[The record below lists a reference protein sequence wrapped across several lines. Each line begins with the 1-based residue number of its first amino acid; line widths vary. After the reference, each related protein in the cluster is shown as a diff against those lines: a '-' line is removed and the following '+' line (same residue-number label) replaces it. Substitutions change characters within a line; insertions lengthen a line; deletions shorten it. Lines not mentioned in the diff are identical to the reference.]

1 MSDSS
6 TPSPLI
12 PSPLIPAATVMLLRE
27 HEGRLEVL
35 MLRRN
40 RQLKSFGGAWVF
52 PGGRVDEA
60 DVGEGE
66 TERAKAA
73 AIRETM
79 EETGLDISGA
89 DMAILSCWIPPV
101 QEKRRFSTWFFIVRA
116 PDAPVQID
124 QGEIHDYRWVCPKEF
139 LAPVP
144 TPDIM
149 IMPPT
154 FVSLK
159 TLTKFSTVDDVI
171 SHIHTAKTEIF
182 ETRFTKTEKGFVTL
196 WKPDVAYDDLKL
208 DQAGPRHRLNCFP
221 DRWDYLRD

>member
-1 MSDSS
+1 MINGTDA
-6 TPSPLI
+6 
-12 PSPLIPAATVMLLRE
+12 SPLIPAATVMVLRDY
-27 HEGRLEVL
+27 EGRLEVL

-52 PGGRVDEA
+52 PGGRVDAA
-60 DVGEGE
+60 DVGVDEM
-66 TERAKAA
+66 TRAKAA

-79 EETGLDISGA
+79 EETGLDITGA
-89 DMAILSCWIPPV
+89 DMAVLSCWIPPV

-116 PDAPVQID
+116 PDAAVQID

-159 TLTKFSTVDDVI
+159 TLTEFSNVDDVI
-171 SHIHTAKTEIF
+171 SHINSAETDIF
-182 ETRFTKTEKGFVTL
+182 ETRFVKNSNGFVTL
-196 WKPDVAYDDLKL
+196 WKPDAAYDSLDLE
-208 DQAGPRHRLNCFP
+208 ASGPRHRLNCFSSG
-221 DRWDYLRD
+221 WEYQRD

>member
-1 MSDSS
+1 MINSKDA
-6 TPSPLI
+6 
-12 PSPLIPAATVMLLRE
+12 SPLIPAATVMLLRD
-27 HEGRLEVL
+27 HKGRLEVL

-52 PGGRVDEA
+52 PGGRVDAA
-60 DVGEGE
+60 DKGEGE
-66 TERAKAA
+66 KERAKEA

-89 DMAILSCWIPPV
+89 DMATLSCWIPPV

-144 TPDIM
+144 TPDIL
-149 IMPPT
+149 ILPPT
-154 FVSLK
+154 YVSLK
-159 TLTKFSTVDDVI
+159 TLTEFSTVDAVI
-171 SHIHTAKTEIF
+171 SHIHSAKTDIF
-182 ETRFTKTEKGFVTL
+182 ETRFVKSSEGFVTL
-196 WKPDVAYDDLKL
+196 WKPDIAYDSLDLEATG
-208 DQAGPRHRLNCFP
+208 QRHRLNCFP
-221 DRWDYLRD
+221 DKWDYQRG

>member
-1 MSDSS
+1 MINSKD
-6 TPSPLI
+6 
-12 PSPLIPAATVMLLRE
+12 PSPLIPAATVILLRD
-27 HEGRLEVL
+27 HKGRLEVL

-52 PGGRVDEA
+52 PGGRVDAA
-60 DVGEGE
+60 DKGEGE
-66 TERAKAA
+66 KDRAKAA

-124 QGEIHDYRWVCPKEF
+124 QGEIHDYRWVCPREF

-144 TPDIM
+144 TPDIL
-149 IMPPT
+149 ILPPT
-154 FVSLK
+154 YVSLK
-159 TLTKFSTVDDVI
+159 TLTEFSTVDAVI
-171 SHIHTAKTEIF
+171 SHIHSAKTDIF
-182 ETRFTKTEKGFVTL
+182 ETRFVKSSEGFVTL
-196 WKPDVAYDDLKL
+196 WKPDIAYDSLDLE
-208 DQAGPRHRLNCFP
+208 ATGPRHRLNCFP
-221 DRWDYLRD
+221 DKWDYQRD

>member
-1 MSDSS
+1 MTSISE
-6 TPSPLI
+6 

-27 HEGRLEVL
+27 HQSRLEVL

-52 PGGRVDEA
+52 PGGRVDET
-60 DVGEGE
+60 DGLGLSEI
-66 TERAKAA
+66 ERAKAA

-79 EETGLDISGA
+79 EETGLDIAGA
-89 DMAILSCWIPPV
+89 EMATLSCWIPPV

-124 QGEIHDYRWVCPKEF
+124 QGEIHDYQWVCPRDFIAKI
-139 LAPVP
+139 PS
-144 TPDIM
+144 PDIM

-159 TLTKFSTVDDVI
+159 KLTEHSSVDDVL
-171 SHIHTAKTEIF
+171 SNVHTEQTDIF
-182 ETRFTKTEKGFVTL
+182 ETRFMKSSKGFVTL
-196 WKPDVAYDDLKL
+196 WKPDVAYDSLDLEA
-208 DQAGPRHRLNCFP
+208 AGQRHRLCCYS
-221 DRWDYLRD
+221 DYWDYQRD

>member
-1 MSDSS
+1 VSNDL
-6 TPSPLI
+6 TPA
-12 PSPLIPAATVMLLRE
+12 PLIPAATVMLLRE
-27 HEGRLEVL
+27 SEGRLEVL

-60 DVGEGE
+60 DGQGQDEIG
-66 TERAKAA
+66 RAKAA
-73 AIRETM
+73 AIRETQ

-89 DMAILSCWIPPV
+89 EMATLSCWIPPV

-124 QGEIHDYRWVCPKEF
+124 QGEIHDYQWVCPREF
-139 LAPVP
+139 LTKIPS
-144 TPDIM
+144 PDIM

-159 TLTKFSTVDDVI
+159 KLTEFKRVESII
-171 SHIHTAKTEIF
+171 SHIHQAETDIF
-182 ETRFTKTEKGFVTL
+182 ETRFIKKPNGFVTL
-196 WKPDVAYDDLKL
+196 WKSDPAYESQNLESP
-208 DQAGPRHRLNCFP
+208 GPRHRLIFQQ
-221 DRWDYLRD
+221 DGWRYERD

>member
-1 MSDSS
+1 VSDPSS
-6 TPSPLI
+6 

-27 HEGRLEVL
+27 HGGRLEVL

-60 DVGEGE
+60 DRGEGE
-66 TERAKAA
+66 MERAKVAA
-73 AIRETM
+73 VRETM

-116 PDAPVQID
+116 PDAPVQI
-124 QGEIHDYRWVCPKEF
+124 EIHDYRWVCPKEF
-139 LAPVP
+139 LDPVP
-144 TPDIM
+144 TSDIM
-149 IMPPT
+149 IVPPT

-159 TLTKFSTVDDVI
+159 TLTNFSSVDGVI
-171 SHIHTAKTEIF
+171 SHIHSAKTEIF

-196 WKPDVAYDDLKL
+196 WKPDVAYESLDLE
-208 DQAGPRHRLNCFP
+208 ASGPRHRLNCFT
-221 DRWDYLRD
+221 DKWDYQRD

>member
-1 MSDSS
+1 
-6 TPSPLI
+6 
-12 PSPLIPAATVMLLRE
+12 
-27 HEGRLEVL
+27 

-60 DVGEGE
+60 DKGEGE

-79 EETGLDISGA
+79 EETGLNISGA
-89 DMAILSCWIPPV
+89 DMATLSCWIPPV

-159 TLTKFSTVDDVI
+159 KLTEHSSVDSVM
-171 SHIHTAKTEIF
+171 SHIHSSPIEIF

-196 WKPDVAYDDLKL
+196 WKPDAAYEDLKL
-208 DQAGPRHRLNCFP
+208 DEPGPRHRLNCFP
-221 DRWDYLRD
+221 DKWDYQRD

>member
-1 MSDSS
+1 MTDN
-6 TPSPLI
+6 LI
-12 PSPLIPAATVMLLRE
+12 PSPLIPAATVLLLRD
-27 HEGRLEVL
+27 HQGRLEVL

-60 DVGEGE
+60 DVGKGE
-66 TERAKAA
+66 LDRAKAA

-79 EETGLDISGA
+79 EETGLDIGRA
-89 DMAILSCWIPPV
+89 DMATLSCWIPPV

-116 PDAPVQID
+116 PDALVQID

-139 LAPVP
+139 LALVP

-159 TLTKFSTVDDVI
+159 KLTEFSSVDAVI
-171 SHIHTAKTEIF
+171 SNINFADTDIF
-182 ETRFTKTEKGFVTL
+182 ETRFIKNSNGFVTL
-196 WKPDVAYDDLKL
+196 WKPDVAYNSLDLEAPG
-208 DQAGPRHRLNCFP
+208 QRHRLNCYS
-221 DRWDYLRD
+221 DGWDYLRD

>member
-1 MSDSS
+1 MVKTSANNNS
-6 TPSPLI
+6 T

-27 HEGRLEVL
+27 QGGRLEVL

-52 PGGRVDEA
+52 PGGRVDKA
-60 DVGEGE
+60 DRGQGEV
-66 TERAKAA
+66 ERAKAA

-89 DMAILSCWIPPV
+89 DMATLSCWIPPV

-116 PDAPVQID
+116 PDAPVKID
-124 QGEIHDYRWVCPKEF
+124 QGEIHDYRWVCPHEF

-144 TPDIM
+144 TPDIT

-154 FVSLK
+154 YVSLK
-159 TLTKFSTVDDVI
+159 TLTQFSTVDAVYL
-171 SHIHTAKTEIF
+171 IF
-182 ETRFTKTEKGFVTL
+182 TQQKRIYSKHAL
-196 WKPDVAYDDLKL
+196 
-208 DQAGPRHRLNCFP
+208 LN
-221 DRWDYLRD
+221 RRRVL